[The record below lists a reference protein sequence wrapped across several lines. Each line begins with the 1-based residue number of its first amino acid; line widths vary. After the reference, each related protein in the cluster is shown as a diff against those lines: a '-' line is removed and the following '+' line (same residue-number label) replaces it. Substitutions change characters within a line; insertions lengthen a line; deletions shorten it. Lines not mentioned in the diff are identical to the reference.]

1 MKAPIPQLREKGG
14 GPRRSPKREMYARKS
29 NTNRKAQKPENRANL
44 KHENQLGK
52 FSAINDMQVMAPGC
66 NVDHGL
72 LRAISVKAEPGFS
85 LKKLSPKMMN

>member
-1 MKAPIPQLREKGG
+1 
-14 GPRRSPKREMYARKS
+14 MYARKS

-44 KHENQLGK
+44 KHDNQLGK

-72 LRAISVKAEPGFS
+72 LRAISVKAEPAFS
-85 LKKLSPKMMN
+85 LKKVITQNEELRVLSAGGTTSPGGTYMPAKY